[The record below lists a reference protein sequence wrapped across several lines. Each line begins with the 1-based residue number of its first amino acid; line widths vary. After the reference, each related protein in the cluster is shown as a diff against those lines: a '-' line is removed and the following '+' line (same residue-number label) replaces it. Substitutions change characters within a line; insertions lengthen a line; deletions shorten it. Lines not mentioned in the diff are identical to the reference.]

1 MTTTLLQT
9 IISDYLYNR
18 SLNYLC
24 DEYAT
29 AYEDEEKEKTIE
41 NIKSLC
47 YRVIDSNDF
56 ICLKEA
62 EENEINEV
70 IDFVENFDTYE
81 R

>member
-1 MTTTLLQT
+1 MSTTLLAT
-9 IISDYLYNR
+9 ILEDYLYSR
-18 SLNYLC
+18 SLHYLC
-24 DEYAT
+24 AEFSDAFDDIEKDET
-29 AYEDEEKEKTIE
+29 RE

-56 ICLKEA
+56 ICAKEA

-70 IDFVENFDTYE
+70 IDFVVNFDTFE

>member
-1 MTTTLLQT
+1 MATTLLQT

-29 AYEDEEKEKTIE
+29 AFEDEEKEETIE

-47 YRVIDSNDF
+47 YRVIDANDF
-56 ICLKEA
+56 MCPVEA
-62 EENEINEV
+62 EEVEINEV

>member
-1 MTTTLLQT
+1 MSTTLLST
-9 IISDYLYNR
+9 ILEDYCYSR
-18 SLNYLC
+18 SLHYLC
-24 DEYAT
+24 AEFSD
-29 AYEDEEKEKTIE
+29 AYEDIEKDETRE

-56 ICLKEA
+56 ICPKEV

-70 IDFVENFDTYE
+70 IDFVENFDTFE

>member
-9 IISDYLYNR
+9 IINDYLYNR

-24 DEYAT
+24 DEYAN
-29 AYEDEEKEKTIE
+29 AFDDIGKDETRE

-56 ICLKEA
+56 VCPEEA

>member
-1 MTTTLLQT
+1 MATTLLQT

-24 DEYAT
+24 DEYAS
-29 AYEDEEKEKTIE
+29 AYEDEEKEETIE

-56 ICLKEA
+56 FCPKEA
-62 EENEINEV
+62 EEVEISEV
-70 IDFVENFDTYE
+70 IDFVVNFDTFE

>member
-1 MTTTLLQT
+1 MATTLLQT

-24 DEYAT
+24 DEYAS
-29 AYEDEEKEKTIE
+29 AFDDEEKDETIE

-56 ICLKEA
+56 ICPEEA

-70 IDFVENFDTYE
+70 IDFVENFDTFE

>member
-1 MTTTLLQT
+1 MATTLLQT

-24 DEYAT
+24 DEYAS
-29 AYEDEEKEKTIE
+29 AFEDEEKDETIE

-56 ICLKEA
+56 ICPEEA

-70 IDFVENFDTYE
+70 IDFVENFDTFE

>member
-1 MTTTLLQT
+1 MATTLLQT

-29 AYEDEEKEKTIE
+29 ACEDEEKEETIE
-41 NIKSLC
+41 NVKSLC

-56 ICLKEA
+56 ICPEEA
-62 EENEINEV
+62 EEVEINEV
-70 IDFVENFDTYE
+70 IDFVVNFDTFE

>member
-1 MTTTLLQT
+1 MSTTLLST
-9 IISDYLYNR
+9 ILEDYCYSR
-18 SLNYLC
+18 SLHYLC
-24 DEYAT
+24 AEFSDAFDDIEKDET
-29 AYEDEEKEKTIE
+29 RE

-56 ICLKEA
+56 VCPKEA

-70 IDFVENFDTYE
+70 IDFVVNFDTFE

>member
-1 MTTTLLQT
+1 MTTTLLQI

-29 AYEDEEKEKTIE
+29 AYEDEEKEETIE
-41 NIKSLC
+41 NVKSLC

-56 ICLKEA
+56 ICPVEA
-62 EENEINEV
+62 EEVEINEV
-70 IDFVENFDTYE
+70 IDFVVNFDTFE

>member
-1 MTTTLLQT
+1 MATTLLQT

-29 AYEDEEKEKTIE
+29 DFDDTEKDEARE

-56 ICLKEA
+56 ICPEEA

-70 IDFVENFDTYE
+70 IDFVENFDTFE

>member
-56 ICLKEA
+56 ICPVEA
-62 EENEINEV
+62 EEVEINEV

>member
-1 MTTTLLQT
+1 MATTLLQT

-24 DEYAT
+24 DEYAS
-29 AYEDEEKEKTIE
+29 AFEDEEKDETIE

-56 ICLKEA
+56 ICPKEA
-62 EENEINEV
+62 EENEISEV
-70 IDFVENFDTYE
+70 IDFVVNFDTFE

>member
-1 MTTTLLQT
+1 MATTLLQT

-29 AYEDEEKEKTIE
+29 AYEDEEKEETIE

-56 ICLKEA
+56 ICPVEA
-62 EENEINEV
+62 EEVEINEV
-70 IDFVENFDTYE
+70 IDFVVNFDTFE

>member
-1 MTTTLLQT
+1 MATTLLQT

-24 DEYAT
+24 DEYAN
-29 AYEDEEKEKTIE
+29 AYEDDEKEEAIE
-41 NIKSLC
+41 DIKSLC
-47 YRVIDSNDF
+47 YRVIDANDF
-56 ICLKEA
+56 ICPKEA

-70 IDFVENFDTYE
+70 IDFVENFDTFE